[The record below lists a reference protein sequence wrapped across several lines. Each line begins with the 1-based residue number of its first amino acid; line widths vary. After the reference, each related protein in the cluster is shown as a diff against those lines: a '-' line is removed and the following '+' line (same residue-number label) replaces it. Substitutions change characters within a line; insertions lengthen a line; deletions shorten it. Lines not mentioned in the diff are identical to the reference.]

1 MIELGLIIFAV
12 LLGLSIIWSTVIT
25 GISPMPSSS
34 KARQV
39 VMALIEAAEGEAEGK
54 VRAGAIVDLGSGW
67 GSLVIRLARKYPDRQ
82 VVGYELSLVPWF
94 VSLCVAKCLGLDNL
108 KLYRRDFLKADL
120 SSVAVL
126 VCYLFPGGMAA
137 LEGKLQGEL
146 AEGRRCLISN
156 NFALPAVEVERVV
169 RVDDFYRSPVYLYW
183 V

>member
-1 MIELGLIIFAV
+1 M
-12 LLGLSIIWSTVIT
+12 T

-34 KARQV
+34 KARRA
-39 VMALIEAAEGEAEGK
+39 VMQLIEIAGAEGAAGN
-54 VRAGAIVDLGSGW
+54 GAIVDLGSGW

-82 VVGYELSLVPWF
+82 VVGYELSVIPWF

-120 SSVAVL
+120 SKASVL

-146 AEGRRCLISN
+146 AEGRCCLISN
-156 NFALPAVEVERVV
+156 NFALPSVEAERVV
-169 RVDDFYRSPVYLYW
+169 RVDDFYRSPVYFYW